1 MMKISNIYF
10 KIILD
15 QLVITAYMEIEIKNT
30 IQSLKVRFESWF
42 LFNSVKS
49 IVSFDT
55 IIVSEDSDTFSF
67 I

>member
-42 LFNSVKS
+42 LFNSVEPNAP
-49 IVSFDT
+49 FDT

>member
-1 MMKISNIYF
+1 
-10 KIILD
+10 
-15 QLVITAYMEIEIKNT
+15 MEIEIKNT
-30 IQSLKVRFESWF
+30 MQSLKVRFESWF

-49 IVSFDT
+49 IALFDA

>member
-1 MMKISNIYF
+1 
-10 KIILD
+10 
-15 QLVITAYMEIEIKNT
+15 MEIEIKNT
-30 IQSLKVRFESWF
+30 MQSLKVRFESWF

-49 IVSFDT
+49 IAPFDA